1 MIDTKAP
8 PISASMAAL
17 PTIPL
22 DRRTAL
28 LFNALGVTA
37 AAVAALLPLTV
48 AAYWLTAEPDALAQ
62 ALHLPAGAIIDLTPV
77 GRIVGLLLSLPAI
90 AALSWGLL
98 RLRVCFAEFGQGRP
112 FAANGIA
119 GLRDFSIGIGL
130 SAIGRPI
137 STVLLSPY
145 LSWGAPAGKRQVVV
159 MLDSDVLLLAL
170 FAAIIA
176 ALTWA
181 MRKAAAIAEE
191 NSQFV

>member
-8 PISASMAAL
+8 PIASLSAL
-17 PTIPL
+17 PTIAI
-22 DRRTAL
+22 DSRTVL
-28 LFNALGVTA
+28 MFNALGVTA
-37 AAVAALLPLTV
+37 AAVAALLPLVV
-48 AAYWLTAEPDALAQ
+48 AGYWLTAGPQELAQ
-62 ALHLPAGAIIDLTPV
+62 GLHLPDGAIVDLPPT

-98 RLRVCFAEFGQGRP
+98 RLRLCFAEFGRGRP

-119 GLRDFSIGIGL
+119 GLRDFAIGIGL

-137 STVLLSPY
+137 STTLLTPY
-145 LSWGAPAGKRQVVV
+145 LSWGAAPGKRQIVV